1 MSMFAIVV
9 GLIVTLV
16 VFAIIINA
24 FQQHKAKIEAE
35 KRTEIAKQKSVIDET
50 ENVLMAA
57 SQIPLTPKLVWV
69 LHQRV
74 QNALKIMLELN
85 PALPQIRQR
94 VKDAE
99 ARVSSI
105 DLNGSVPEQNN
116 FSLPDNDKMIIQM
129 IQAIKKL
136 RVLLRSEHS
145 KGKVDTQMYMQEDRS
160 LERLQLRVNVETLAR
175 RGNAALSSG
184 MLGSARQYFEKAIN
198 ALEAQTQP
206 DEYMQSRHAELSA
219 SLQDIQDNLKDVN
232 AQDRAK
238 KKAEERDDLDE
249 LFAPKKKW

>member
-16 VFAIIINA
+16 VVAIVINA

-57 SQIPLTPKLVWV
+57 SQFPLSPKLVWV

-85 PALPQIRQR
+85 PSLPEIRQR

-99 ARVSSI
+99 ARVNSI
-105 DLNGSVPEQNN
+105 DLNSSVPEQNN

-175 RGNAALSSG
+175 RGNAALSSN

-219 SLQDIQDNLKDVN
+219 SLQEIQNNLKNVN

-238 KKAEERDDLDE
+238 KKAEERDELDE